1 MLTLELG
8 RLEFGLLLGAMCLAC
23 IGLGLVAW
31 FFWRQHKQLQR
42 SLAQVCGQVAVFAEA
57 SVSVAQTVEQSLVL
71 APQAGTHGSSVKG
84 ASAKGSSGR
93 REVLQVAARRLA
105 QQQSP
110 LAVQQALGLKD
121 DELKLLCLAA
131 GNGQSTLQASEAARP
146 SAPRAVA

>member
-8 RLEFGLLLGAMCLAC
+8 RLEIGLLLATVCAAC
-23 IGLGLVAW
+23 IGLGVVAW

-57 SVSVAQTVEQSLVL
+57 SVSVAQTVEQSLVM
-71 APQAGTHGSSVKG
+71 APQAGSKA
-84 ASAKGSSGR
+84 ASAKGSGR

-105 QQQSP
+105 QKQSP

-121 DELKLLCLAA
+121 DELKLLCLGT
-131 GNGQSTLQASEAARP
+131 GNSQSAVKNSEAPRP

>member
-8 RLEFGLLLGAMCLAC
+8 RLEIGLLLGAICVAC

-31 FFWRQHKQLQR
+31 FFWRQHQQLQR

-57 SVSVAQTVEQSLVL
+57 SVSVAQTVEQSLVM
-71 APQAGTHGSSVKG
+71 APRAGMNGS
-84 ASAKGSSGR
+84 AAKGSSGR

-131 GNGQSTLQASEAARP
+131 GNGQPTVPAPAVARP
-146 SAPRAVA
+146 IAPRAVA

>member
-8 RLEFGLLLGAMCLAC
+8 RLEIGVLLVAISVAC
-23 IGLGLVAW
+23 IGLGLIAW

-71 APQAGTHGSSVKG
+71 GPQAGSNSSQ
-84 ASAKGSSGR
+84 AKGSTGR

-105 QQQSP
+105 QGQSP
-110 LAVQQALGLKD
+110 LAVQQALGLKE

-131 GNGQSTLQASEAARP
+131 GNIQATVQGSAVARAT
-146 SAPRAVA
+146 APRAVA

>member
-8 RLEFGLLLGAMCLAC
+8 RLEIGLLLGAICLAC
-23 IGLGLVAW
+23 IGLCLVAW

-57 SVSVAQTVEQSLVL
+57 SVSVAQTVEQSLVM
-71 APQAGTHGSSVKG
+71 APQAGTNG

-105 QQQSP
+105 QQQPP

-131 GNGQSTLQASEAARP
+131 GNNQSAVQTSQVARP